1 MQLMSRS
8 CIQVLQRNG
17 SVQNVINY
25 SWLTTLFPN
34 TVLKSISTVLPVP
47 IVTNTCLVKMK
58 WQAFTKRCAW
68 LPALAILSVLVN
80 CKP

>member
-8 CIQVLQRNG
+8 YTQALLRNG

-25 SWLTTLFPN
+25 SWLTTLLPDMF
-34 TVLKSISTVLPVP
+34 TKSIFTVLPVP

-58 WQAFTKRCAW
+58 WQASTTRCAR
-68 LPALAILSVLVN
+68 LPAMAVLSVTLN

>member
-1 MQLMSRS
+1 MSRLY
-8 CIQVLQRNG
+8 IQVLLRNG

-25 SWLTTLFPN
+25 SWLTTLLPDMF
-34 TVLKSISTVLPVP
+34 TKSISTVSPVP

-58 WQAFTKRCAW
+58 WLAYNTRCAQP
-68 LPALAILSVLVN
+68 PALAILSVTVN

>member
-8 CIQVLQRNG
+8 YTQVLLRNG

-25 SWLTTLFPN
+25 SWLTTLLSDTF
-34 TVLKSISTVLPVP
+34 TKSISTVLPVP

-58 WQAFTKRCAW
+58 WQAFTTRCAR
-68 LPALAILSVLVN
+68 LPALAIPSVTVN